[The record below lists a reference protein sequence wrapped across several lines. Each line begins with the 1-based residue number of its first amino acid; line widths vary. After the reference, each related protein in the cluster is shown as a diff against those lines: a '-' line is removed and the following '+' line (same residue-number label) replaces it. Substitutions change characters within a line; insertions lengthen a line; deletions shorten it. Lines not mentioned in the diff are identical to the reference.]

1 MRWPGHFVRRVAVE
15 NHNDTAAPRVSLH
28 ASMVGTAKLIFS
40 SSVEPLIK
48 VSWEKLKPE
57 TKQKLNGLRLGP
69 PHKLEPAYPS
79 DVWATAVKLMSADL
93 FTELPAEEQHRELG
107 RATVQQFTEGML
119 GKAMFSAAR
128 LFGARRTL
136 ERLSHNLR
144 SGANFIETR
153 FSIVGPDAYE
163 LWLNDV
169 TDVPGFYAGILS
181 SGAGKIDGWPDRIE
195 VKHRDG
201 ASCTYTL
208 TSAR

>member
-1 MRWPGHFVRRVAVE
+1 MAV
-15 NHNDTAAPRVSLH
+15 S
-28 ASMVGTAKLIFS
+28 SSKLIFS

-48 VSWEKLKPE
+48 VSWERLQPAA
-57 TKQKLNGLRLGP
+57 KQKLGALRLGP

-79 DVWATAVKLMSADL
+79 ENWASAVKIISADL
-93 FTELPAEEQHRELG
+93 FPNLPADEQHRTLG
-107 RATVQQFTEGML
+107 LSTVQQFTEGVL

-153 FSIVGPDAYE
+153 FTITGPDAYE

-181 SGAGKIDGWPDRIE
+181 AGAGKIEGWPNHIDI
-195 VKHRDG
+195 KHRDG
-201 ASCTYTL
+201 ASCTYSL
-208 TSAR
+208 TFTR

>member
-1 MRWPGHFVRRVAVE
+1 
-15 NHNDTAAPRVSLH
+15 
-28 ASMVGTAKLIFS
+28 MVGTSKLIFS

-69 PHKLEPAYPS
+69 PHKLEPAYPAE
-79 DVWATAVKLMSADL
+79 VWANAVKLMSADL
-93 FTELPAEEQHRELG
+93 FPNLPAEEQHRALG
-107 RATVQQFTEGML
+107 LATVLQFTEGML

-153 FSIVGPDAYE
+153 FTIVGSDSYE
-163 LWLNDV
+163 LWLSDV

-181 SGAGKIDGWPDRIE
+181 AGAAKIEAWPDRIE
-195 VKHRDG
+195 IKHRDG
-201 ASCTYTL
+201 ASCTYALSVTP
-208 TSAR
+208 R